1 MLKGLA
7 DQVAQTIKVDRPIIS
22 SNKVLEEIELLQP
35 ADIDINFYRDINN
48 IIIKLIHDFKNTRE
62 TLKNLNQVENKIKNY

>member
-7 DQVAQTIKVDRPIIS
+7 DQVAQIIKVDRPIIS

-62 TLKNLNQVENKIKNY
+62 TLKNLN

>member
-7 DQVAQTIKVDRPIIS
+7 DQVAKTIKVDRPIIS

-62 TLKNLNQVENKIKNY
+62 TLKNLN

>member
-7 DQVAQTIKVDRPIIS
+7 DQVAQTIKVEKPIIS
-22 SNKVLEEIELLQP
+22 NNKVLEEIELLQP

-48 IIIKLIHDFKNTRE
+48 VIIKLINDFKNSRE
-62 TLKNLNQVENKIKNY
+62 TIKNLN

>member
-22 SNKVLEEIELLQP
+22 SNKVLEEIELLKP

-62 TLKNLNQVENKIKNY
+62 TLKNLN

>member
-7 DQVAQTIKVDRPIIS
+7 DQVANTFKVEKPIIT

-48 IIIKLIHDFKNTRE
+48 IIVNRII
-62 TLKNLNQVENKIKNY
+62 

>member
-62 TLKNLNQVENKIKNY
+62 TLKNLN